1 MERMFHNMEKK
12 IFEPRWN
19 WRDKLVEIGLIVFV
33 LSLAGAYFLDAYVY
47 HPIPAPKDTELCGSY
62 FRFDLAQSN
71 GEYADATVLYEN
83 MCSNGDAIIMAEKDG
98 KIHLLCYAMHYPT
111 QRRRLV
117 DDQTIEPGMTGVVK
131 LYQGQVELADGEVT
145 FSYARSVSFQKI
157 SYGISL
163 MIAIAAT
170 FGIMLPLS
178 LLAKFTRRKSQTQ

>member
-1 MERMFHNMEKK
+1 MC
-12 IFEPRWN
+12 I
-19 WRDKLVEIGLIVFV
+19 
-33 LSLAGAYFLDAYVY
+33 
-47 HPIPAPKDTELCGSY
+47 IP
-62 FRFDLAQSN
+62 FRLQRIPNCAAAIFDLTWHSPTANTRMPQSSMKIC
-71 GEYADATVLYEN
+71 ART
-83 MCSNGDAIIMAEKDG
+83 AIIMAEKDG

-163 MIAIAAT
+163 MTAIAAT

-178 LLAKFTRRKSQTQ
+178 LLAKFTRRKTQTQ